1 MRNLVPFSAMSLSNS
16 WPKSKNKH
24 CCYLSLQYVNRVVDL
39 ERLKNIAV
47 NTASEELDKLSE
59 REKLLKSSEDRDI
72 KRVYIGLIKIY

>member
-1 MRNLVPFSAMSLSNS
+1 
-16 WPKSKNKH
+16 
-24 CCYLSLQYVNRVVDL
+24 VDL

-72 KRVYIGLIKIY
+72 KRFYIGLIKIY